1 MDFLSKK
8 SWHPS
13 RIQNVEKV
21 WKKEQEAI
29 AEQQKMRE
37 LQRKLEEE
45 RQIEDLK
52 RVQDASGHYKYV
64 LYLPGDKFGVIKPL
78 TQ

>member
-21 WKKEQEAI
+21 WK
-29 AEQQKMRE
+29 AEQIEMEERRKMQE
-37 LQRKLEEE
+37 LGRKLQEE
-45 RQIEDLK
+45 RQVDDLK
-52 RVQDASGHYKYV
+52 KVHQASGNYRN
-64 LYLPGDKFGVIKPL
+64 
-78 TQ
+78 

>member
-21 WKKEQEAI
+21 WK
-29 AEQQKMRE
+29 AEQMNKAEKKKMEE
-37 LQRKLEEE
+37 LRRKLEEE
-45 RQIEDLK
+45 RQITELK
-52 RVQDASGHYKYV
+52 RLQAESGSYRNGKTSPRAPRLDV
-64 LYLPGDKFGVIKPL
+64 RGAV
-78 TQ
+78 